1 MIRIRPLLL
10 TLFSGLLMSV
20 VAIVSAQGTCPAL
33 VEQALNELGDNCGGM
48 DNNSACY
55 GYNRLMATF
64 VEDVAPDYFTQVTDR
79 TDLTLVQS
87 IQTSALNLQDDEWGI
102 AVMKV
107 TANIPNTL
115 PGQAVTFLLLG
126 DAQIQNQVAPQ
137 DAFLPAEPVSV
148 TTQSNVTLRENPTS
162 SSTALA
168 SVAAGTV
175 LQADAYN
182 RDGVWLRVA
191 WNDRPAWVQSVN
203 VNSPSELSALPN
215 ATSTSRSPMQAF
227 YFSTGTGS
235 PACNEAP
242 NTVTVRSPETLSV
255 DLTVNGIDVRIG
267 STINFQQ
274 TGVDKIAVSVAE
286 GGLQLF
292 DGQVVAEGE
301 TLDATLDNERRIISL
316 DNIRPQTP
324 DEQQLSIV
332 TLYIMDIAT
341 GEETGDDTEDVC
353 ANAGGEATY
362 RVQAG
367 DTLFSI
373 GRAYNA
379 SLPAII
385 ARNDINNPQ
394 AIIVGQ
400 QLIIPNPCSGFIGLP
415 VPPTAPPPPP
425 PTQAPPPTDTPVETE
440 EVAPP
445 SINFNASWTCAPRAP
460 NQINVTYSG
469 ALDTDRVTFN
479 FYINGSPYTPPPQP
493 LSGASGTFSVNPGF
507 SGPLTNGVVATTSNA
522 AVYLPDIPN
531 GC

>member
-1 MIRIRPLLL
+1 
-10 TLFSGLLMSV
+10 
-20 VAIVSAQGTCPAL
+20 
-33 VEQALNELGDNCGGM
+33 
-48 DNNSACY
+48 
-55 GYNRLMATF
+55 
-64 VEDVAPDYFTQVTDR
+64 
-79 TDLTLVQS
+79 
-87 IQTSALNLQDDEWGI
+87 
-102 AVMKV
+102 
-107 TANIPNTL
+107 
-115 PGQAVTFLLLG
+115 
-126 DAQIQNQVAPQ
+126 
-137 DAFLPAEPVSV
+137 
-148 TTQSNVTLRENPTS
+148 
-162 SSTALA
+162 
-168 SVAAGTV
+168 
-175 LQADAYN
+175 
-182 RDGVWLRVA
+182 
-191 WNDRPAWVQSVN
+191 
-203 VNSPSELSALPN
+203 
-215 ATSTSRSPMQAF
+215 
-227 YFSTGTGS
+227 
-235 PACNEAP
+235 
-242 NTVTVRSPETLSV
+242 V

-301 TLDATLDNERRIISL
+301 TLDATLGDDGSVIRL
-316 DNIRPQTP
+316 DNIRPQPP

-332 TLYIMDIAT
+332 TLYVMDIAT

-379 SLPAII
+379 SLPAIV
-385 ARNDINNPQ
+385 ARTDISNPQ

-400 QLIIPNPCSGFIGLP
+400 QLIIPNPWSGFVGLP

-425 PTQAPPPTDTPVETE
+425 PTQAPLPTEAPIAT
-440 EVAPP
+440 VAPP
-445 SINFNASWTCAPRAP
+445 PTINFNASWTCAPRAP

-469 ALDTDRVTFN
+469 ALDTDRVNFN

-507 SGPLTNGVVATTSNA
+507 SGPLTNGVVTTTSNA
-522 AVYLPDIPN
+522 AVNLPDIPN